1 MSYTDEIKQGLGNES
16 EGNKMKFLDMLRVL
30 VNKGFV
36 FLTPTECK
44 NLGINLG
51 EEK

>member
-1 MSYTDEIKQGLGNES
+1 MRRLLNLVLKEL
-16 EGNKMKFLDMLRVL
+16 EGNKIKFLEMLRVL

-44 NLGINLG
+44 NLGINIG
-51 EEK
+51 EAK